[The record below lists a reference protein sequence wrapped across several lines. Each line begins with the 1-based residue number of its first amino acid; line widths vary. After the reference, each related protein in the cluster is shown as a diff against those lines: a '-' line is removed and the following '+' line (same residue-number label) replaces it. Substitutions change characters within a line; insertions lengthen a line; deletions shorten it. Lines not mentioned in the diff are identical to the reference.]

1 MDAVRK
7 NRLFQHSTMAA
18 LVGGLFS
25 GTTSFKELL
34 QHGDLGI
41 GTLDQFDG
49 ELIILDGE
57 AFQIRS
63 DGQAYKVKP
72 EDTTPYAST
81 TFFDADTSFSV
92 SEPTSKTSGGRKN
105 RRISTRT
112 ECFLC
117 SENDREFPLCGY
129 ARCTKT
135 TKTLSAT
142 H

>member
-81 TFFDADTSFSV
+81 TFSMPILLFLS
-92 SEPTSKTSGGRKN
+92 PN
-105 RRISTRT
+105 RHQNKRWKKKSQ
-112 ECFLC
+112 
-117 SENDREFPLCGY
+117 N
-129 ARCTKT
+129 
-135 TKTLSAT
+135 
-142 H
+142 

>member
-1 MDAVRK
+1 
-7 NRLFQHSTMAA
+7 MAA

-92 SEPTSKTSGGRKN
+92 SEPTSKQAVAEKIAELVQGPN
-105 RRISTRT
+105 V
-112 ECFLC
+112 F
-117 SENDREFPLCGY
+117 Y
-129 ARCTKT
+129 AY
-135 TKTLSAT
+135 
-142 H
+142 HQ

>member
-1 MDAVRK
+1 MAKMDAVRK

-81 TFFDADTSFSV
+81 TFLMPILLFLS
-92 SEPTSKTSGGRKN
+92 PN
-105 RRISTRT
+105 RHQNKQWKKKSQ
-112 ECFLC
+112 
-117 SENDREFPLCGY
+117 N
-129 ARCTKT
+129 
-135 TKTLSAT
+135 
-142 H
+142 